1 MRNLKNS
8 LKFTIKWYH
17 SLNMTLMIE
26 FVEIWRLKCPVPAK
40 MVSPVSTQMVRP
52 VSAKIVRLVSS
63 QMARLLSAQM
73 VRSVSTQMV
82 RLVSK
87 ACQPVY
93 VASQAA
99 VKSQKQLREE
109 ADSPEDTPK
118 AKKML
123 WTRLEYCKLL
133 KLVLWVQPTLEQPQN
148 INLKVVDWQCIA
160 ETKIFGER
168 TAITI
173 ETNLERIIFLTLF
186 SNING
191 TMDSPG
197 PETRRS
203 IRATKKFGD
212 MPTCGF
218 LSWS

>member
-1 MRNLKNS
+1 
-8 LKFTIKWYH
+8 
-17 SLNMTLMIE
+17 MTLMIE
-26 FVEIWRLKCPVPAK
+26 FVEIWRLKCPVPAQ
-40 MVSPVSTQMVRP
+40 MVSPVFTQMARP

-93 VASQAA
+93 VASWAA

-109 ADSPEDTPK
+109 ADNLEDTPK

-123 WTRLEYCKLL
+123 WTWPEYCKLL

-148 INLKVVDWQCIA
+148 VNLKVVD
-160 ETKIFGER
+160 
-168 TAITI
+168 
-173 ETNLERIIFLTLF
+173 
-186 SNING
+186 
-191 TMDSPG
+191 
-197 PETRRS
+197 
-203 IRATKKFGD
+203 
-212 MPTCGF
+212 
-218 LSWS
+218 

>member
-1 MRNLKNS
+1 
-8 LKFTIKWYH
+8 
-17 SLNMTLMIE
+17 
-26 FVEIWRLKCPVPAK
+26 
-40 MVSPVSTQMVRP
+40 
-52 VSAKIVRLVSS
+52 
-63 QMARLLSAQM
+63 
-73 VRSVSTQMV
+73 
-82 RLVSK
+82 
-87 ACQPVY
+87 
-93 VASQAA
+93 
-99 VKSQKQLREE
+99 
-109 ADSPEDTPK
+109 
-118 AKKML
+118 ML

-212 MPTCGF
+212 MPTYGF
-218 LSWS
+218 LSWSWNWRGIAATKKFDDMLRPVYMAPSTKWRSSGLLRRSAVGNCGTALCTARKEDHQHQGNHGPSIPLSSMSPTPNWSCSSRLL

>member
-1 MRNLKNS
+1 
-8 LKFTIKWYH
+8 
-17 SLNMTLMIE
+17 MIE

-109 ADSPEDTPK
+109 ADNPEDTPK

-123 WTRLEYCKLL
+123 WTR
-133 KLVLWVQPTLEQPQN
+133 PTLEQPQN
-148 INLKVVDWQCIA
+148 VNLKVVDWQSIA
-160 ETKIFGER
+160 ETKFFRER
-168 TAITI
+168 TAINIKNNFARTI
-173 ETNLERIIFLTLF
+173 LQTL
-186 SNING
+186 SGNRCKRQ
-191 TMDSPG
+191 
-197 PETRRS
+197 TRS
-203 IRATKKFGD
+203 WWIS
-212 MPTCGF
+212 
-218 LSWS
+218 LSRLSTF